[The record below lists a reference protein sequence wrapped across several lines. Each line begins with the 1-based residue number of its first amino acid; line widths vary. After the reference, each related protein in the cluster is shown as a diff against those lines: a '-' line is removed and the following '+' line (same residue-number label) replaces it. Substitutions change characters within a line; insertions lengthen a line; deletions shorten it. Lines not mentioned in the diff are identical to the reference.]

1 MDHKNSLTCL
11 PVIFGPNELGLSTK
25 TTGTGEG
32 SKWETAFVVADPQGI
47 VREVETPS
55 TPDEAP
61 VPPHRIVA
69 VDIDQCLPQES
80 SPGQSHIVGNAVEIR
95 PDLDPD
101 AEPRKLGRAAV
112 FGYDP
117 KTGKGVMVL
126 NPDQAATEEE

>member
-1 MDHKNSLTCL
+1 MDRKNSLTCL

-25 TTGTGEG
+25 TTGKGES
-32 SKWETAFVVADPQGI
+32 SKWETSFVVADPQGI
-47 VREVETPS
+47 IREVETPS
-55 TPDEAP
+55 APDEIP

-69 VDIDQCLPQES
+69 VNIDKCSPQKGS
-80 SPGQSHIVGNAVEIR
+80 LGQFHIVGNAVEIR

-117 KTGKGVMVL
+117 RTGKGVMVFS
-126 NPDQAATEEE
+126 PGQAATKE

>member
-1 MDHKNSLTCL
+1 MDRKNSLTCL

-47 VREVETPS
+47 IREVETPS